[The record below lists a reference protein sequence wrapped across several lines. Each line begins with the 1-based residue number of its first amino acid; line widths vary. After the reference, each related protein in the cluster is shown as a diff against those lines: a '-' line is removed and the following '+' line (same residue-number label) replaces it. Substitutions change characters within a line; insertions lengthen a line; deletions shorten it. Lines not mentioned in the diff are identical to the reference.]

1 MERERSQR
9 REGAATWLWIPK
21 EKQRTTSTKR
31 RVNRNMPQNRLG
43 RMQKPDTNLLLCFKA
58 SSVHPPPSPFQDFP
72 PSSPLWNSPVPAGFG
87 RGAGRWLQRSLA
99 CCQLFLKKERVHLS
113 VPIIPWQR
121 QRSARHVPL
130 CAFVPSASS
139 PCKQSQPKSSGGGR
153 ASRRQG
159 MLAGGA
165 WRADPP
171 HS

>member
-1 MERERSQR
+1 MERERNHR
-9 REGAATWLWIPK
+9 REGAATRLWVPK

-43 RMQKPDTNLLLCFKA
+43 RTQKPDTNLLLCFKA
-58 SSVHPPPSPFQDFP
+58 SSVHPPPSTLSGPP

-87 RGAGRWLQRSLA
+87 GWLQRWLA
-99 CCQLFLKKERVHLS
+99 CCQLFLKKQRVHLS
-113 VPIIPWQR
+113 VPVILWQR
-121 QRSARHVPL
+121 RSRCLWAPPSPPPARP
-130 CAFVPSASS
+130 ANS
-139 PCKQSQPKSSGGGR
+139 PNWKSSGGGR
-153 ASRRQG
+153 AARRQG